1 MSETVL
7 TPEEQQEYDALLQRA
22 EMLGLKIHPKT
33 GLEKLRIKV
42 NNAIKGASTDEEELQ
57 EEDKSE
63 ISQKAKVT
71 TKKKKANYTMLTH
84 EQFLK
89 ERSDQM
95 KKNINKLVRIR
106 VTCMNPNKSQWEG
119 EIFSVGS
126 AKLGT
131 FKKYVPFNA
140 EEGWHVPQIIVDA
153 IKERKF
159 TQFYTVRGPQ
169 GQKIRKGKLVP
180 EFNIEI
186 LPPLTQAQLKEL
198 ARKQAMQNAAD

>member
-1 MSETVL
+1 MNEVTLS
-7 TPEEQQEYDALLQRA
+7 PEEQAEYDALLNRA

-42 NNAIKGASTDEEELQ
+42 NNAIEGEKNEEELQ
-57 EEDKSE
+57 EKSE
-63 ISQKAKVT
+63 PEVPKKAKVVA
-71 TKKKKANYTMLTH
+71 KKKKANYKMLTH

-89 ERSDQM
+89 ERSDSI
-95 KKNINKLVRIR
+95 KKNINRLVRIR

-119 EIFSVGS
+119 EIISVGS

-131 FKKYVPFNA
+131 FKKYIPFNA
-140 EEGWHVPQIIVDA
+140 EEGWHVPQIIVEA
-153 IKERKF
+153 LKERKY

-186 LPPLTQAQLKEL
+186 LPPLTPDQIKEL